1 MSGKGAAGP
10 AAAAGAGGA
19 AARAG
24 GIGAARVALGGVD
37 VPEIGVGLVGYA
49 FMGKAH
55 SNAYKTIAY
64 MTWPPPL
71 MPRLVGIAGRDE
83 AGVTAA
89 AQRYGFERATTDW
102 RTLLA
107 DPGIGLIDA
116 SGPNAL
122 HFDVA
127 VAAAEA
133 GKAVVCEK
141 PLGRNADEAYA
152 MWQRVAATGVPAM
165 CAFNYRFVPALRL
178 ARELIEAGEIGEIRH
193 FRARYLQEWIT
204 DPDFPKVWRLDREA
218 AGSGALG
225 DIGSHAIDLCRF
237 LAGEIEAV
245 SGAVRTFITDRPGGT
260 VDVDDAFA
268 ATIELAGGGIGTI
281 EASRFAPGRKN
292 GLSLEINGT
301 KGTITF
307 DLERFNELQVYL
319 AESAPGARAQGFRTV
334 LVSEADHPFWEHWWP
349 HGHVIGWEHTF
360 VHELHHL
367 LGAIRNG
374 TPVGPYGGTFEDG
387 YRCAEVCDAILRA
400 AETGARQRIA
410 YRG

>member
-1 MSGKGAAGP
+1 VSGGTG
-10 AAAAGAGGA
+10 AGAGGA
-19 AARAG
+19 PEVGVVTMGRA
-24 GIGAARVALGGVD
+24 VD
-37 VPEIGVGLVGYA
+37 ASQVPEIGVGLVGYS

-55 SNAYKTIAY
+55 ANAYKTIGY
-64 MTWPPPL
+64 MTFPPPL
-71 MPRLVGIAGRDE
+71 RPRLVSIAGRTED
-83 AGVTAA
+83 AVTAA
-89 AQRYGFERATTDW
+89 AHRYGFEEAHTNWRDLLTDP
-102 RTLLA
+102 R
-107 DPGIGLIDA
+107 IGLIDS
-116 SGPNAL
+116 SGPNGL
-122 HFDVA
+122 HAEVA

-178 ARELIEAGEIGEIRH
+178 AREMIDAGEIGEIRH
-193 FRARYLQEWIT
+193 FRARYLQEWIA
-204 DPDFPKVWRLDREA
+204 DPQFPKVWRLDKAA

-237 LAGEIEAV
+237 LAGEVEAV
-245 SGAVRTFITDRPGGT
+245 MGAARTFVTERPGGP

-268 ATIELAGGGIGTI
+268 ATVELAGGGIGTI
-281 EASRFAPGRKN
+281 EASRFALGRKN
-292 GLSLEINGT
+292 SLCVEINGS
-301 KGTITF
+301 KGTIAF

-319 AESAPGARAQGFRTV
+319 QGTRPEARAQGFRTV

-374 TPVGPYGGTFEDG
+374 TPVGPYGATFEDG
-387 YRCAEVCDAILRA
+387 YRCAEICDAVLRA
-400 AETGARQRIA
+400 AETGVRQRIE
-410 YRG
+410 YRS